1 MNGWVQAL
9 MKPEPVA
16 LLVLLVLL
24 VSLVQGVRRGASGS
38 AKHLFFFVW
47 ETASTVL
54 SLALAGKSAAWLS
67 PYVRDWLI
75 AREIIVP
82 HEELGAF
89 KQLWY
94 TFATSLRD
102 FELLRFGVLFLLIYM
117 LIRLLLGQLYPLVAA
132 LFERLP
138 VGAAGAGLRR
148 GQVRAGSRATG
159 AVLGAMLGAGRSFVA
174 LAVLF
179 IYVTLLP
186 AGPLVDEIRGSSFY
200 AKTAAEL
207 LEPVAGDTLAKRGP
221 VLTEAVQ
228 AEFKRVL
235 QRKYDVIDAAVP
247 ADIEEAAKVV
257 TAKTDGDEAKARA
270 LYDWLGSRIAYDWEK
285 ARNYEE
291 RGIWKEQTPAD
302 TFASRKGVCIDV
314 ARLYAMMAR
323 SIGIEVRVVTGQGA
337 DGRGG
342 FGPHAWNEVRLA
354 DQGGAWVPLDATWA
368 ASGNWFNPANF
379 EQTHIRET

>member
-9 MKPEPVA
+9 LKPEPVA
-16 LLVLLVLL
+16 LLVLVVLL
-24 VSLVQGVRRGASGS
+24 VSLIQGVRRGASGS

-54 SLALAGKSAAWLS
+54 SLVLAGKFASRMS

-75 AREIIVP
+75 AREITVP
-82 HEELGAF
+82 REELGPI

-102 FELLRFGVLFLLIYM
+102 FELLRFGVLFLLLYM
-117 LIRLLLGQLYPLVAA
+117 LIRLVLGQLYPLAA
-132 LFERLP
+132 VLFERLSVRP
-138 VGAAGAGLRR
+138 ADAGLRR
-148 GQVRAGSRATG
+148 GQVKTGSRAAG
-159 AVLGAMLGAGRSFVA
+159 ALLGAMLGAGRSFVA

-186 AGPLVDEIRGSSFY
+186 SGPLVDEIRGSSFY
-200 AKTAAEL
+200 AKTADEL
-207 LEPVAGDTLAKRGP
+207 LEPVAGDALAKRGP

-228 AEFKRVL
+228 TEFKRVL
-235 QRKYDVIDAAVP
+235 QRKYEVIDAAVP
-247 ADIEEAAKVV
+247 ADIEEAAETV
-257 TAKTDGDEAKARA
+257 TAKARGDEAKARA

-291 RGIWKEQTPAD
+291 RGVWKEQTPAD

-314 ARLYAMMAR
+314 ARLYAVMAR
-323 SIGIEVRVVTGQGA
+323 TVGLEVRVVTGQGA

-342 FGPHAWNEVRLA
+342 YGPHAWNEVRLA
-354 DQGGAWVPLDATWA
+354 DQGGQWIPLDATWA
-368 ASGNWFNPANF
+368 ASGNWFNPADF
-379 EQTHIRET
+379 DRTHIRES

>member
-9 MKPEPVA
+9 LKPEPVA
-16 LLVLLVLL
+16 LLVLIVLL
-24 VSLVQGVRRGASGS
+24 VSLIQGVRRGASGS

-54 SLALAGKSAAWLS
+54 SLVLAGKAAAKLS

-82 HEELGAF
+82 REELGPV

-102 FELLRFGVLFLLIYM
+102 FELLRFGVLFLLLYM
-117 LIRLLLGQLYPLVAA
+117 LIRLLLGQLYPLAA
-132 LFERLP
+132 ILFDRASRRRVDPGLRSGQ
-138 VGAAGAGLRR
+138 VRTGSRAAGA
-148 GQVRAGSRATG
+148 A
-159 AVLGAMLGAGRSFVA
+159 LGAMLGAGRSFVA

-186 AGPLVDEIRGSSFY
+186 SGPLVDEIRESSFY
-200 AKTAAEL
+200 AKTADEL
-207 LEPVAGDTLAKRGP
+207 LEPVAGDALAKRGP
-221 VLTEAVQ
+221 VLNEAVQ
-228 AEFKRVL
+228 TEFKRVL
-235 QRKYDVIDAAVP
+235 QRKYEVIDAAVP
-247 ADIEEAAKVV
+247 ADIEEAAKAV
-257 TAKTDGDEAKARA
+257 TAKSRGDEAKARA

-302 TFASRKGVCIDV
+302 TFASRRGVCIDV
-314 ARLYAMMAR
+314 ARLYAVMAR
-323 SIGIEVRVVTGQGA
+323 SVGLEVRVVTGQGA

-354 DQGGAWVPLDATWA
+354 DQGGEWIPLDATWA
-368 ASGNWFNPANF
+368 ASGNWFNPADF
-379 EQTHIRET
+379 DRTHVRET